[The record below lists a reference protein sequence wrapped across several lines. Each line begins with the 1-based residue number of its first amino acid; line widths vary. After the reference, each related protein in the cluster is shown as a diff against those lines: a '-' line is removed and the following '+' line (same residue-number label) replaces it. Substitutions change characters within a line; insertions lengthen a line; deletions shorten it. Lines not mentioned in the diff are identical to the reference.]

1 MSIRNI
7 YFGKKILITGH
18 TGFKGCWL
26 SIWLQNMGAEVIGL
40 SNAIPTNPSM
50 FGRLNLEARIRTI
63 WADVRDKKLTQEVF
77 EKEAPDF
84 VFHLAAQAIVSK
96 SYDDPIET
104 IESNVIGT
112 ANILNGLR
120 NLTNVCSAVIITSD
134 KCYENIEWPWGY
146 RENDSL
152 GGKDIYSASKA
163 CAEIL
168 IHSFIQSYFKD
179 SETVRIAS
187 ARAGNVIGGGDWAK
201 DRIIPDCIRA
211 WKNKIP
217 VEIRS
222 PESTRPWQHVLEPL
236 GGYLLLG
243 KALHQN
249 KKFHGESYNFGPKA
263 EQSKKVLELI
273 DDLNQYLEMMSL
285 NSAYKIIDNI
295 PFHEAGLLK
304 LNCDKALMDLHWTPT
319 LNYREMLN
327 LVGEW
332 YKYCEYEP
340 EYLYRLTEMQILSFE
355 KMASSLNTTTSFYD
369 R

>member
-1 MSIRNI
+1 MAVEEVMSIRNI
-7 YFGKKILITGH
+7 YCGKKILITGH

-50 FGRLNLEARIRTI
+50 FRLLNLEARIRTI
-63 WADVRDKKLTQEVF
+63 WADVRDKKIIKEVF

-96 SYDDPIET
+96 SYIDPIET

-112 ANILNGLR
+112 ANILNGLM
-120 NLTNVCSAVIITSD
+120 NLTNVCSAVIVTSD
-134 KCYENIEWPWGY
+134 KCYENNEWPWGY

-201 DRIIPDCIRA
+201 DRVIPDCIRA

-243 KALHQN
+243 KALYQN
-249 KKFHGESYNFGPKA
+249 KKTHLHQELQFYN
-263 EQSKKVLELI
+263 
-273 DDLNQYLEMMSL
+273 
-285 NSAYKIIDNI
+285 
-295 PFHEAGLLK
+295 
-304 LNCDKALMDLHWTPT
+304 
-319 LNYREMLN
+319 
-327 LVGEW
+327 
-332 YKYCEYEP
+332 
-340 EYLYRLTEMQILSFE
+340 
-355 KMASSLNTTTSFYD
+355 
-369 R
+369 